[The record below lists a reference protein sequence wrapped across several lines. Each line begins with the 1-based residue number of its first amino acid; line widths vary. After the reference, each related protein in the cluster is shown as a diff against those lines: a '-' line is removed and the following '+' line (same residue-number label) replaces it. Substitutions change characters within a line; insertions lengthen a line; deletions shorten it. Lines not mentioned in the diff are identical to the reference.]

1 MEPLDKYKFALE
13 ARNNEI
19 SLFWQRCNYFMVLN
33 TAIAIGFFV
42 RNNTDDEYSF
52 LLCGLGVIVSFI
64 WYLVSIGSKFWQSR
78 WERRLAIIEEEFGE
92 NINLYSASWDVI
104 NTDVR
109 ESLENNR
116 HRELRRFFNW
126 QVMLKP
132 SVSFLMSLLA
142 LVFVFVWALMLCWQ
156 IWVN

>member
-1 MEPLDKYKFALE
+1 MDLLDKYKFALE

-42 RNNTDDEYSF
+42 RKSNNDEYSI
-52 LLCGLGVIVSFI
+52 LLCALGAIVSFI

-78 WERRLAIIEEEFGE
+78 WERRLEIIEEEFDGDV
-92 NINLYSASWDVI
+92 NLYSASWDVI
-104 NTDVR
+104 YSDVE
-109 ESLENNR
+109 ESLNNNR
-116 HRELRRFFNW
+116 HKDLHKFFNW
-126 QVMLKP
+126 QVKQKP

-142 LVFVFVWALMLCWQ
+142 LVFVGVWALMLCWQ
-156 IWVN
+156 IWVR